1 MFKRMF
7 QYPENETPKP
17 VQHSSVFH
25 SSSVVRLNAPP
36 REPEKSATAITLVEA
51 SKGLA
56 PVLGTFE
63 EVYTSAGVAASAK
76 GYSILKVAEMLQNR
90 HLVDMSADAK
100 RNSLMMAL
108 EAAEIEIGELLQ
120 DAVAR
125 NRALDEYEDKRQE
138 QLKTFSSITAEENNK
153 LHAEMERLTS
163 QYMARI
169 QANEGQVSREQDNF
183 RAWQKRKQH
192 ESQRITDAATFC
204 VPQGNGAAANGLTA
218 VLERVTVR
226 R

>member
-17 VQHSSVFH
+17 VRHGSVVH
-25 SSSVVRLNAPP
+25 TSSVVRLPSP
-36 REPEKSATAITLVEA
+36 ERETEKSSNGASEA
-51 SKGLA
+51 PKGVP

-63 EVYTSAGVAASAK
+63 EVYSHAGIANPAK
-76 GYSILKVAEMLQNR
+76 AYTILKVAEMLQNR
-90 HLVDMSADAK
+90 HLAEMSSDTK

-108 EAAEIEIGELLQ
+108 EAAEVDIGELLQ

-125 NRALDEYEDKRQE
+125 NRSLDEYEEKRME
-138 QLKTFSSITAEENNK
+138 QLKTFESGKDEENSK
-153 LHAEMERLTS
+153 LHAELDRLTS
-163 QYMARI
+163 QYMSRI
-169 QANEGQVSREQDNF
+169 QANSDQVAQEQDIF
-183 RAWQKRKQH
+183 RVWQKRKQQ

-204 VPQGNGAAANGLTA
+204 VPQGNGASPDSLSA